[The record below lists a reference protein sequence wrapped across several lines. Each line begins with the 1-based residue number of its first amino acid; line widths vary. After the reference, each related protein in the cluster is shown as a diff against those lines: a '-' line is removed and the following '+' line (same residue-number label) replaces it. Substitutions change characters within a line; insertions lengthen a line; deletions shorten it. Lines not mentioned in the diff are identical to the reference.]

1 MKSCVSAI
9 IISVAAAGLAG
20 CGADVVNSYSDF
32 HTLPDWGWRY
42 TDVEE
47 FTVTHRDS
55 VASGALM
62 VALRHR
68 GDYPYMD
75 VCLEVE
81 QADSAGVVSRCD
93 TVTIPLAD
101 RFGKWRGSGV
111 GTSFQIVDTVGVIK
125 NHTTG
130 GKVRIRHL
138 MRRDTLPGIN
148 QVGVFFVP

>member
-1 MKSCVSAI
+1 MKPSIIAI
-9 IISVAAAGLAG
+9 IMSVVAACIAG
-20 CGADVVNSYSDF
+20 CDSDVVNSYSDF

-47 FTVTHRDS
+47 FTVSHRDS
-55 VASGALM
+55 VASGTLL

-81 QADSAGVVSRCD
+81 HADVPGAPSRRD
-93 TVTIPLAD
+93 TITIPLAD
-101 RFGKWRGSGV
+101 RFGKWRGNGV
-111 GTSFQIVDTVGVIK
+111 GTSYQIVDTVGSIGG
-125 NHTTG
+125 HHTG

-138 MRRDTLPGIN
+138 MRCDTLAGIN